1 MLRSPE
7 LWYNP
12 RSTHTQSVDSRL
24 RARAR
29 RYLHDDT
36 PRPRDLRAAAI
47 EGVDDHLESVKIVSM
62 GHGQRFGSTNTHNGF
77 TIFKLLETGFETLQ
91 DQFVGSH
98 ILAVSRSAKIRCR
111 V

>member
-1 MLRSPE
+1 
-7 LWYNP
+7 
-12 RSTHTQSVDSRL
+12 
-24 RARAR
+24 
-29 RYLHDDT
+29 
-36 PRPRDLRAAAI
+36 
-47 EGVDDHLESVKIVSM
+47 M